1 MQAAPPPMP
10 DGSPGSADKWLGVH
24 DAFKNQSGHLG
35 LWALA
40 SPISTATRAQG
51 GLPSL
56 DGLDGLIHGQKSG
69 LGAAGRSKQEQTAA
83 GSPPPL
89 SPSPGAHFPP
99 SCYLWK
105 DEALWHQQRSW
116 GSAFSRSARQDNK
129 SRNQIPP

>member
-89 SPSPGAHFPP
+89 SPSPG
-99 SCYLWK
+99 
-105 DEALWHQQRSW
+105 DI
-116 GSAFSRSARQDNK
+116 QD
-129 SRNQIPP
+129 QDI